1 MNGRRLGQI
10 FLFSIVLLNLYYFV
24 PYISRSYVKIE
35 KLKREQKEL
44 EEKIEIA
51 KNRIEDYNKS
61 IDTLED
67 DFQREMIAR
76 NKLQMIREN
85 EEIYRFINLNNNK

>member
-1 MNGRRLGQI
+1 MGARKIVQMM
-10 FLFSIVLLNLYYFV
+10 LFVILLLNLYYFV

-44 EEKIEIA
+44 AEKIEVAKEKIEI
-51 KNRIEDYNKS
+51 YNNK

-67 DFQREMIAR
+67 DFQREAIAR
-76 NKLQMIREN
+76 NRLQMIKES
-85 EEIYRFINLNNNK
+85 EEIYRFIKH

>member
-1 MNGRRLGQI
+1 MGARKIVQMM
-10 FLFSIVLLNLYYFV
+10 LFVILLLNLYYFV

-44 EEKIEIA
+44 DEKIEVAKEKIEI
-51 KNRIEDYNKS
+51 YNNK

-67 DFQREMIAR
+67 DFQREAIAR
-76 NKLQMIREN
+76 NRLQMIKES
-85 EEIYRFINLNNNK
+85 EEIYRFIKH